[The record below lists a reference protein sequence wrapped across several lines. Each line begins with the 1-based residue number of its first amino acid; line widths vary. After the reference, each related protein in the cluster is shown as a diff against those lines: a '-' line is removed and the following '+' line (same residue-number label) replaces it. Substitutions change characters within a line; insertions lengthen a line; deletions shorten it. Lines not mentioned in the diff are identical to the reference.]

1 MLYRDRKRDLL
12 SREEVVDLL
21 VLAAAML
28 LTSLPMGL
36 S

>member
-1 MLYRDRKRDLL
+1 MLYRDWIRDL

-21 VLAAAML
+21 VLAAAMR